1 MNDWQ
6 QSENEVICKVAGI
19 IVRNRKLLLTRTRGT
34 DLFLSPGGKPLAGE
48 DPEEALRREL
58 AEETGLVTI
67 QADYFGRFEGI
78 SAFEPTK
85 KIVMDT
91 YQVIVGVIHF
101 RDARFQSLSGSAEIT
116 SRSGLESA
124 LSSGIA

>member
-6 QSENEVICKVAGI
+6 VSENEVICKVAGI

-67 QADYFGRFEGI
+67 QADYFGRFEGDLRI
-78 SAFEPTK
+78 RTNEE
-85 KIVMDT
+85 DC
-91 YQVIVGVIHF
+91 YGC
-101 RDARFQSLSGSAEIT
+101 LSGGCGGRSI
-116 SRSGLESA
+116 SRTRDFRAYLGRRRSPQDRDWSRLCLQA
-124 LSSGIA
+124 